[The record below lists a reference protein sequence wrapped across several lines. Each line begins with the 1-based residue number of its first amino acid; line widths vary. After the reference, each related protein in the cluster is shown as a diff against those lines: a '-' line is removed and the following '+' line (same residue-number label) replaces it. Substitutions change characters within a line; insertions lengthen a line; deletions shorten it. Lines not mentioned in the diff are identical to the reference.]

1 MGRSGFGFP
10 GRTRAERAE
19 VGFRFIFTGY
29 VRLPYV
35 LGNTKDITKAIIVMM
50 VAFAV
55 LFGGIA
61 YYIST
66 SETPIVATVPFSV
79 PAGAQP
85 APTSATAVV
94 FTLTSTATQTVS
106 AGSVVCGGAT
116 SASAVQVGMTNGP
129 GGPFTPQ
136 NITVKIGV
144 NNTVTWT
151 NNDPKGITHT
161 VTSNQGLF
169 HSGDMAGKATFT
181 CTFTAPGTYY
191 YRCLYHPLMVGT
203 VFVKS

>member
-1 MGRSGFGFP
+1 LDPSSGSP
-10 GRTRAERAE
+10 N
-19 VGFRFIFTGY
+19 
-29 VRLPYV
+29 V
-35 LGNTKDITKAIIVMM
+35 LGESKDISKFVIAAILI
-50 VAFAV
+50 FAV

-61 YYIST
+61 YYLST
-66 SETPIVATVPFSV
+66 AIRPVVATNAISLDLLPNGTQSV
-79 PAGAQP
+79 PSG
-85 APTSATAVV
+85 TSAAV
-94 FTLTSTATQTVS
+94 FTLTSTTVQ
-106 AGSVVCGGAT
+106 APAPGSVVCGGAT
-116 SASAVQVGMTNGP
+116 NPSAVQVSMSNGV

-136 NITVKIGV
+136 TLTVKIGV

-151 NNDPKGITHT
+151 NNDPKSITHT

-169 HSGDMAGKATFT
+169 HSGDMAGNAVFT

>member
-1 MGRSGFGFP
+1 
-10 GRTRAERAE
+10 
-19 VGFRFIFTGY
+19 
-29 VRLPYV
+29 L
-35 LGNTKDITKAIIVMM
+35 LGNAKDISKFVIAAILI
-50 VAFAV
+50 FAV

-61 YYIST
+61 YYLSSAIH
-66 SETPIVATVPFSV
+66 PIVATSAASLSLVPT
-79 PAGAQP
+79 GAQS
-85 APTSATAVV
+85 APTGATAAV
-94 FTLTSTATQTVS
+94 FTLTATTTQAPA
-106 AGSVVCGGAT
+106 AGSVVCGGT
-116 SASAVQVGMTNGP
+116 SSPSAVQVGMTNGP

-136 NITVKIGV
+136 SITLKIGV

-169 HSGDMAGKATFT
+169 HSGDMAANAQFT

-203 VFVKS
+203 IFVKS